1 MKLYSGPLSLFSR
14 KVEIALAEKGL
25 FDTCDREMVPFN
37 QQVGYQPK
45 HPAVLA
51 ANPKGQ
57 VPVLVDRDAE
67 GGDLTLFDSTV
78 ILEYLE
84 ESYTFPPLLPKHP
97 AARARCRML
106 ELYADEIL
114 FPLMRRLA
122 HRSAM
127 PPADAAE
134 RAAQIEAGQAAEAA
148 IAHEFA
154 ALDARLAGKDFFC
167 GDLSIA
173 DIGLFMTIL
182 YIRRLLG
189 PKLDA
194 FPALAAWNRHLLE
207 RPGFARAAEE
217 IAAADRALTP
227 ALAVH
232 AQLLGAHAG

>member
-1 MKLYSGPLSLFSR
+1 MRLYSGPLSLFSR
-14 KVEIALAEKGL
+14 KVEIALTEKGL
-25 FDTCDREMVPFN
+25 FDACEREMVPFN

-57 VPVLVDRDAE
+57 VPVLID
-67 GGDLTLFDSTV
+67 GDLALFDSTV
-78 ILEYLE
+78 IIEYLE
-84 ESYTFPPLLPKHP
+84 ESYTFSPLLPEKP

-122 HRSAM
+122 HRSEM
-127 PPADAAE
+127 PPTDAAA
-134 RAAQIEAGQAAEAA
+134 RAAQVEAGKAAEAA

-154 ALDARLAGKDFFC
+154 ALEARLAGQDFFC

-194 FPALAAWNRHLLE
+194 FPALAAWNKRLLQ
-207 RPGFARAAEE
+207 RPGFARAAAE
-217 IAAADRALTP
+217 IAAADQALTP

-232 AQLLGAHAG
+232 AKLLAATPG